1 MTPDQAA
8 VVVEYAT
15 DEDIEIAV
23 RSALESA
30 GVSAEELKGEARSG
44 RFSSEN
50 ARLAWFA
57 ISPFI
62 G

>member
-30 GVSAEELKGEARSG
+30 GVSAEELKGEARLG